1 MLSLSAELCDKVES
15 AVASTQRGLQ
25 TEVERGKED
34 IQSEVV
40 NETEMMKVSQ
50 GIYTFLDSF
59 HIEISA

>member
-40 NETEMMKVSQ
+40 NETEMMK
-50 GIYTFLDSF
+50 GISRNLDFSLQF
-59 HIEISA
+59 SY